1 MNVRILNK
9 KNTEKEKILIA
20 FIIGSLNIGGTEK
33 HLLNLINNFDKK
45 KFSIHLHLLNEKGT
59 MFSKMN
65 KEVKVYYPKKT
76 ISTKFSHC
84 INFFKTLIRIKLT
97 KPDIIHCFLPQ
108 SYIFGGIIGLLLNH
122 KNVIMSRRSL
132 NAYQRKYKI
141 IPLRKIEEFLH
152 KYSKIILA
160 NSKAVYSEL
169 IEEGVKKEKLKL
181 IYNGVILRKEKKVN
195 IRNIKK
201 KLGLKSNRYFI
212 FSSIA
217 NLIPYKN
224 QIIIIKAAE
233 KLLRITNKFIIIF
246 VGSGTV
252 EYTNFLKMEITKRKL
267 NKNILLLK
275 QTVDVDK
282 YFYISDVGIS
292 SSLEEGFS
300 NTILEYLNFGK
311 PVIATNVGGN
321 VDVINKKNGILIESN
336 NHQQM
341 FEAMKSMI
349 INKKDLKKFKDGA
362 KNEVQKYCFEKMI
375 KNYKNV
381 YEKSLECELY

>member
-1 MNVRILNK
+1 MNVRIINK
-9 KNTEKEKILIA
+9 RQLENQKIKIA

-33 HLLNLINNFDKK
+33 HLLNLINNFDKV

-59 MFSKMN
+59 MYNKMR
-65 KEVKVYYPKKT
+65 KDVKVYYPQKT
-76 ISTKFSHC
+76 ISTKFFHC

-141 IPLRKIEEFLH
+141 IPLRKVEEFLH

-181 IYNGVILRKEKKVN
+181 IYNGVILRKKKRFN
-195 IRNIKK
+195 MRNIKK
-201 KLGLKSNRYFI
+201 ELGLEIKEYFI

-233 KLLRITNKFIIIF
+233 QLLKITDKFIVIF
-246 VGSGTV
+246 VGSGTI

-267 NKNILLLK
+267 NKNFILLK
-275 QTVDVDK
+275 QCLDVDK
-282 YFYISDVGIS
+282 YFYVSDVGIS

-300 NTILEYLNFGK
+300 NTILEYLSFGK

-321 VDVINKKNGILIESN
+321 VDIISQKNGILIESDN
-336 NHQQM
+336 YHQM
-341 FEAMKSMI
+341 FEAMKRMI
-349 INKKDLKKFKDGA
+349 INKNDLKKFKDGA
-362 KNEVQKYCFEKMI
+362 KSEIQKYCFEKMI
-375 KNYKNV
+375 ENYKNV
-381 YEKSLECELY
+381 YEKSLEN

>member
-1 MNVRILNK
+1 MNLRIINK
-9 KNTEKEKILIA
+9 KKKENHKIKIA

-33 HLLNLINNFDKK
+33 HLLNLINNFDKN
-45 KFSIHLHLLNEKGT
+45 KFSIYLYLLIEKGT
-59 MFSKMN
+59 MFSKIS
-65 KEVKVYYPKKT
+65 KDAKVFYPKKT
-76 ISTKFSHC
+76 IRKFSHF

-97 KPDIIHCFLPQ
+97 KPDIIHCFLPL
-108 SYIFGGIIGLLLNH
+108 SYIFGGFIGLLLNH

-141 IPLRKIEEFLH
+141 IPLRKIEKFLH
-152 KYSKIILA
+152 KYSKVILA

-181 IYNGVILRKEKKVN
+181 IYNGIILRKEKRNN

-201 KLGLKSNRYFI
+201 ELGLEIGKYFI
-212 FSSIA
+212 FSSVA

-224 QIIIIKAAE
+224 QIIIIMAAE
-233 KLLRITNKFIIIF
+233 KLLKITNKFIVIF

-252 EYTNFLKMEITKRKL
+252 EYTNFLEMEITKRKL
-267 NKNILLLK
+267 NKNIFLFK
-275 QTVDVDK
+275 QSIDVEK

-321 VDVINKKNGILIESN
+321 IDVINEKNGILIESN
-336 NHQQM
+336 NYHQM
-341 FEAMKSMI
+341 FEAMKRMM
-349 INKKDLKKFKDGA
+349 INKKDLKTFKEGA
-362 KNEVQKYCFEKMI
+362 KSEVQKYCFKKMK
-375 KNYKNV
+375 KNYIDV
-381 YEKSLECELY
+381 YEKSLEYEPY

>member
-1 MNVRILNK
+1 MKVKIINK
-9 KNTEKEKILIA
+9 RKRENQKIKIA

-33 HLLNLINNFDKK
+33 HLLNLINNFDKI
-45 KFSIHLHLLNEKGT
+45 KFCIHLHLLNERGT
-59 MFSKMN
+59 MYSKMR
-65 KEVKVYYPKKT
+65 KDAKVYYPQKT
-76 ISTKFSHC
+76 ISTKFAHF

-132 NAYQRKYKI
+132 NTYQRKYKI

-169 IEEGVKKEKLKL
+169 IEEGVKKENLKL
-181 IYNGVILRKEKKVN
+181 IYNGVILKKKKRVN

-201 KLGLKSNRYFI
+201 ELGLEIGKYFI

-224 QIIIIKAAE
+224 HIMIIKAAE
-233 KLLRITNKFIIIF
+233 KLSKITDKFIVIF
-246 VGSGTV
+246 VGSGSI

-267 NKNILLLK
+267 NKNFLLLK
-275 QTVDVDK
+275 QCIDVDK
-282 YFYISDVGIS
+282 YFYVSDVGIS

-300 NTILEYLNFGK
+300 NTVLEYLSFGK

-321 VDVINKKNGILIESN
+321 ADIISQKNGILIESD
-336 NHQQM
+336 NHHQM
-341 FEAMKSMI
+341 FESMKRMI
-349 INKKDLKKFKDGA
+349 VNKKDLKKFKDGA
-362 KNEVQKYCFEKMI
+362 KSEIQKYCFEKMI
-375 KNYKNV
+375 ENYKNV
-381 YEKSLECELY
+381 YEKSLEN

>member
-1 MNVRILNK
+1 MNIRKINK
-9 KNTEKEKILIA
+9 KKTKKEKIKIV

-45 KFSIHLHLLNEKGT
+45 EFSIHLHLLNEKGT

-65 KEVKVYYPKKT
+65 KDVKVYYPKKT
-76 ISTKFSHC
+76 ISTKFFHL
-84 INFFKTLIRIKLT
+84 INFFRTFIRIKLA

-108 SYIFGGIIGLLLNH
+108 SYVFGGVIGLLLNH

-132 NAYQRKYKI
+132 NNYQRKYKI
-141 IPLRKIEEFLH
+141 IPLRKIEKLLH

-169 IEEGVKKEKLKL
+169 IDEGVKKEKLKL
-181 IYNGVILRKEKKVN
+181 IYNGVILRNKEKVN
-195 IRNIKK
+195 IRNLKK
-201 KLGLKSNRYFI
+201 ELGLKSSKDFI

-233 KLLRITNKFIIIF
+233 MLLKITNKFIIIF

-252 EYTNFLKMEITKRKL
+252 QYTNFLKMEIKKRKL
-267 NKNILLLK
+267 NNNVLLLK
-275 QTVDVDK
+275 QSMDVDK

-321 VDVINKKNGILIESN
+321 VDIISKKNGILIESN

-341 FEAMKSMI
+341 FEAMKRMI
-349 INKKDLKKFKDGA
+349 INKNDLKKFKDGA
-362 KNEVQKYCFEKMI
+362 KNEVKKYCFEKMI

-381 YEKSLECELY
+381 YKNIS

>member
-1 MNVRILNK
+1 MKVKIINK
-9 KNTEKEKILIA
+9 KKLENQKIKIA

-33 HLLNLINNFDKK
+33 HLLNLINNFDKI

-59 MFSKMN
+59 MYNKMR
-65 KEVKVYYPKKT
+65 KDVKVYYPPKT
-76 ISTKFSHC
+76 ISTKFSHF

-132 NAYQRKYKI
+132 NAYQKKYKI

-181 IYNGVILRKEKKVN
+181 IYNGVILTKKKKFDM
-195 IRNIKK
+195 RNIKK
-201 KLGLKSNRYFI
+201 ELGLQIGKYFI

-233 KLLRITNKFIIIF
+233 KLLKITDKFIVIF
-246 VGSGTV
+246 VGSGTI

-267 NKNILLLK
+267 NKNFLLLK
-275 QTVDVDK
+275 QCIDVDK
-282 YFYISDVGIS
+282 YFYVSDVGIS

-300 NTILEYLNFGK
+300 NTILEYLCFGK

-321 VDVINKKNGILIESN
+321 ADIISQKNGILIESD
-336 NHQQM
+336 NHHQM
-341 FEAMKSMI
+341 FEAMKRMI

-362 KNEVQKYCFEKMI
+362 NNEVQKYSFEKMME
-375 KNYKNV
+375 NYKNV
-381 YEKSLECELY
+381 YEKSLEY